1 MCSCPFSWIISLAR
15 SSRLSANF
23 LCALAAT
30 ADFSSEHWMFLVSPF
45 GQKEQWLTDLC
56 CPLTD
61 MISRWNHQL
70 QLSKVHQNAILLA
83 VSCET
88 LDDKDAGCPICLQM
102 DKLSA
107 TSHWRWTNQIYRYIY
122 KLNAETILGL
132 HNSSSIIRN
141 VFLKYLILWHN
152 CYTIDIDDYVQIPS
166 WKIISIVLLNKAL
179 NLMLLQGEWPPVR
192 ASVK

>member
-1 MCSCPFSWIISLAR
+1 MEVLHEFHWLPCPYSICFPHLSSRSAPPHPLSLISPTLSCSNTNLPIHILSIWFSVLYMCSCLFSWIISLAR

-83 VSCET
+83 VSRET
-88 LDDKDAGCPICLQM
+88 LDDKVAGRPIRLQM

-107 TSHWRWTNQIYRYIY
+107 TSHRRWTNQI
-122 KLNAETILGL
+122 
-132 HNSSSIIRN
+132 
-141 VFLKYLILWHN
+141 
-152 CYTIDIDDYVQIPS
+152 
-166 WKIISIVLLNKAL
+166 
-179 NLMLLQGEWPPVR
+179 
-192 ASVK
+192 